1 MEPLR
6 FGLIGYGVI
15 GKSHCKAVQTVPEA
29 AQIVAVADLLE
40 PNRQQAAAD
49 GAEKVY
55 ASDEELLADPRIE
68 AVTVAVPTGLRDA
81 IVLKAL
87 KRGKHVLFEKPPA
100 MNAATIERFMAL
112 RGRLTAACGSGRVTF
127 APSVAAIS
135 RCVADGVL
143 GPLRLVRIH
152 VNKAAGKSPQKPP
165 PPWRQSFCLNGGG
178 ILVNWGIYDLNY
190 MMELTNWQLKP
201 VSVMAQWWPVAGV
214 YADRAADCSDAD
226 SHFVA
231 LIRCAGGEAIVFER
245 GEFMPIHGQEQWQI
259 VGGEGTLTMKMGGG
273 KDKAVLWDQAS
284 AAEGVV
290 SKTLW
295 QGDDEFNGMAAQY
308 VDFAQAVATGRAPRA
323 NLEQCLTMQ
332 RIFDAVY
339 ESARCG
345 RSVQVGA

>member
-15 GKSHCKAVQTVPEA
+15 GKSHYKAVATVPEA
-29 AQIVAVADLLE
+29 ARIVAVADVLE
-40 PNRQQAAAD
+40 PNRKQAAAD
-49 GAEKVY
+49 GVERVY
-55 ASDEELLADPRIE
+55 ASDEEILADPRVQ
-68 AVTVAVPTGLRDA
+68 AVTVAVPTGVRDA

-100 MNAATIERFMAL
+100 MNAATIERFIAL
-112 RGRLTAACGSGRVTF
+112 RGKRTAACGSGRVVF

-135 RCVADGVL
+135 KCVADDVL
-143 GPLRLVRIH
+143 GLLRLVRIH
-152 VNKAAGKSPQKPP
+152 VNKAAGKPPQKPP

-190 MMELTNWQLKP
+190 MMELTNWQLRP
-201 VSVMAQWWPVAGV
+201 VSVMAQWWPLASV

-231 LIRCAGGEAIVFER
+231 LVRCAGGEVIVFER
-245 GEFMPIHGQEQWQI
+245 GEFMPIRAQEQWQI
-259 VGGEGTLTMKMGGG
+259 VGTDGTLTMKMGGA
-273 KDKAVLWDQAS
+273 KDKIVQWEQAS
-284 AAEGVV
+284 ADGVE

-295 QGDDEFNGMAAQY
+295 QGDDQTNGMAAQY
-308 VDFAQAVATGRAPRA
+308 VDIAQAVATDRPPKA

-332 RIFDAVY
+332 RIFDAIY
-339 ESARCG
+339 ESARAG
-345 RSVQVGA
+345 RSVPIGP